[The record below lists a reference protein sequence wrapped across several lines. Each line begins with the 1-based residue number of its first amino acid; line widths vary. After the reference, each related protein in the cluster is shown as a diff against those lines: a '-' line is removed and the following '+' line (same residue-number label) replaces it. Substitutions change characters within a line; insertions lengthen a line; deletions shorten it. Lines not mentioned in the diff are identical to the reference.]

1 MNKFITKVAKLFLG
15 LATAAGVGVAVSGG
29 HKETKTVLAA
39 TESDSLTLSGVSGTS
54 GDIKKG
60 STTVATFSAPD
71 RTTSGQQWRIAQN
84 KTMTFSVAS
93 GYVVN
98 SVTFKTNSTTSYM
111 PNGTYTVDGVDKGS
125 KSFDS
130 TTGTISNLNVA
141 ESLVFTQTNSNGAR
155 ITVVSV
161 TYSESG
167 AAEDITSYTDIIEGD
182 YKIVFR
188 LNGSTTDYYM
198 TTSYDGNKRFSS
210 STTASE
216 AGVFTFT
223 STGSSNGWYLSFD
236 DSGTT
241 KYIKPHDSQNGYNV
255 LNTST
260 TDMGLTAQAG
270 TNGNIRIGTGSR
282 YIQRNGT
289 ASTNVIG
296 SYTGTQRDIY
306 KLIPV
311 QTYTVSFAVNTAG
324 YGTVSQSSITGVPSG
339 TSISTSN
346 NTVTINGTT
355 VTATPTANTAQYTYA
370 FSSWSNASGT
380 VTTARTITANF
391 TRTTNMFTVGGTID
405 NGSLSST
412 ASVAYGSALNITIN
426 PNSGYLLPDTLTS
439 VTMGG
444 PAYAG
449 YTYNNSTG
457 AFSIASVTG
466 NVVINATCPLDGV
479 THNISGTITNGTLT
493 GDTGEQVEGDD
504 YVVQISPST
513 YYKYPTSISV
523 TGAGEEGS
531 GWEYNSSDGIVYIYG
546 LGGNVTIS
554 ATCPAASI
562 TSITVSG
569 QKTAFTL
576 GEDFSFGGT
585 VKASYDDVAGS
596 TNVTISTD
604 LVNIDS
610 SAYDAFTESNSYTIS
625 VALKSNGSVSTSY
638 TVSVT
643 RKSIST
649 TTTYVKVSASQSD
662 WSGKYVILSSDNAYV
677 MGTTIDSNRVTNGT
691 LSDLKNSS
699 GSTISSEDTVIAS
712 GYTNYVYT
720 IAKSGNYYTISPDT
734 GTNAGKYLA
743 GKSSKN
749 QADFISDGTDDLAKW
764 TITYSSGFVF
774 ENLGRASQTDTPA
787 NRYLRS
793 NTTSGFACYSSSQS
807 KAPHLFAKTDTPSG
821 TKSLIRITAVGPA
834 DNEKKEDDILTAADF
849 TVTALYD
856 TAESGTVTQNVSVT
870 SGATLVAGSNTVT
883 LSYTEGG
890 VTKTCQ
896 VTVVA
901 AVNTASLDGIVW
913 SQEGVSRTIFEGSAI
928 GSFGTL
934 EKHYDDE
941 STIALNLNE
950 CTVAV
955 YNNTS
960 GSKAHDVADPSTY
973 TWNITNDNGKY
984 LGVTYDEYTL
994 YSGVVNVVETI
1005 NAVYGKVEQMTFT
1018 TKASATNPIAVGDT
1032 VVFAYDDASMEMVDN
1047 TGSLGEA
1054 GSFTTNPAGT
1064 YALTV
1069 EEGSEEGS
1077 FAFKN
1082 GTDYVAYTKDAG
1094 TTSNNNLHKVSEVN
1108 DTSSWTVS
1116 YDGDVVSLVNVH
1128 NTEREIHYNTSS
1140 GQERFCAYL
1149 STNSFPCIQV
1159 YKGVTA
1165 WVPSGSNIANTNA
1178 VVQKAV
1184 LEYSVHFNETM
1195 ACVNAGTTSNVSGKW
1210 SSLSDDFDDLLAEFE
1225 SNPTD
1230 LAHCKALF
1238 AGADAVEGGDTLQD
1252 MLARYEF
1259 ICGKYKTLTDF
1270 LAAEGIGRPPVAR
1283 SATISPLSLIGLNDN
1298 NANTV
1303 AIIVIISMVS
1313 VTAIG
1318 GYFFLRKRKENI

>member
-1 MNKFITKVAKLFLG
+1 MNKLFTKIAALALG
-15 LATAAGVGVAVSGG
+15 ATMAVGVGVAVASSG
-29 HKETKTVLAA
+29 KEATPVKAVSYAWQKVTSTSEFVDGTMLLITQGSYYLDASQAA
-39 TESDSLTLSGVSGTS
+39 TGNTPRQASLTLSNGLPTLTANNTCTLTVSGSGSSIKLVKSTDTTKYLYTNTS
-54 GDIKKG
+54 
-60 STTVATFSAPD
+60 
-71 RTTSGQQWRIAQN
+71 N
-84 KTMTFSVAS
+84 
-93 GYVVN
+93 
-98 SVTFKTNSTTSYM
+98 
-111 PNGTYTVDGVDKGS
+111 
-125 KSFDS
+125 
-130 TTGTISNLNVA
+130 
-141 ESLVFTQTNSNGAR
+141 NGAR
-155 ITVVSV
+155 ISNQST
-161 TYSESG
+161 
-167 AAEDITSYTDIIEGD
+167 
-182 YKIVFR
+182 
-188 LNGSTTDYYM
+188 NGQYWTISSAGTNEFYLASNASTTRYLSRYSTTDFR
-198 TTSYDGNKRFSS
+198 SYTNTNTNANLVLYKLVE
-210 STTASE
+210 TASY
-216 AGVFTFT
+216 TI
-223 STGSSNGWYLSFD
+223 SYNNNGG
-236 DSGTT
+236 SGTM
-241 KYIKPHDSQNGYNV
+241 
-255 LNTST
+255 TST
-260 TDMGLTAQAG
+260 TGSDPAVASCTFTAP
-270 TNGNIRIGTGSR
+270 TGKHF
-282 YIQRNGT
+282 
-289 ASTNVIG
+289 
-296 SYTGTQRDIY
+296 DHW
-306 KLIPV
+306 
-311 QTYTVSFAVNTAG
+311 NTSA
-324 YGTVSQSSITGVPSG
+324 TD
-339 TSISTSN
+339 
-346 NTVTINGTT
+346 NGTT
-355 VTATPTANTAQYTYA
+355 YAVGATPKATLTLYA
-370 FSSWSNASGT
+370 IWA
-380 VTTARTITANF
+380 
-391 TRTTNMFTVGGTID
+391 TNSYTVGGTIT

-412 ASVAYGSALNITIN
+412 ANVSHGSALSITIN
-426 PNSGYLLPDTLTS
+426 PSSGHKLPTTLTS

-444 PAYAG
+444 SAYAG
-449 YTYNNSTG
+449 YTYNSGTG

-466 NVVINATCPLDGV
+466 NVVINATCPVDA
-479 THNISGTITNGTLT
+479 TTYTISGSITNGSLS

-504 YVVQISPST
+504 YTVQITPT
-513 YYKYPTSISV
+513 ALYKYPTSVTV
-523 TGAGEEGS
+523 TGAGEEDS
-531 GWEYNSSDGIVYIYG
+531 GWEYDSSDGIVYIYG

-569 QKTAFTL
+569 QKTTFTL

-610 SAYDAFTESNSYTIS
+610 SAYNAFTESNSYTIS

-662 WSGKYVILSSDNAYV
+662 WSGKYVFMNANNGYV
-677 MGTTIDSNRVTNGT
+677 MGTTITSDRVTNGT
-691 LSDLKNSS
+691 LSDIKNSS
-699 GSTISSEDTVIAS
+699 GNTIGASDTVIAS
-712 GYTNYVYT
+712 GYTSYVYT
-720 IAKSGNYYTISPDT
+720 ITKVGDYYTISPDT
-734 GTNAGKYLA
+734 GTNAGKFL
-743 GKSSKN
+743 SSTGVKN
-749 QADFISDGTDDLAKW
+749 KAQFLESSDTSDYRLW
-764 TITYSSGFVF
+764 TITYSSGFVIT
-774 ENLGRASQTDTPA
+774 NKYNAAQSVNAVLRCNDT
-787 NRYLRS
+787 N
-793 NTTSGFACYSSSQS
+793 GW
-807 KAPHLFAKTDTPSG
+807 APYGPTQATNGAPCLFAKTETPTG

-901 AVNTASLDGIVW
+901 AENTANLDGIVW

-1032 VVFAYDDASMEMVDN
+1032 VVFAYDDASMEMVGN
-1047 TGSLGEA
+1047 TGSIGQA

-1082 GTDYVAYTKDAG
+1082 GTDYVAYTKDEG

-1159 YKGVTA
+1159 YKGATT

-1184 LEYSVHFNETM
+1184 LEYAEHFNDTM
-1195 ACVNAGTTSNVSGKW
+1195 NCVNGGTTANVSGKW
-1210 SSLSDDFDDLLAEFE
+1210 STLSGDFDDLLDSFSGE
-1225 SNPTD
+1225 N

-1238 AGADAVEGGDTLQD
+1238 AGADAVEEGDTLQD
-1252 MLARYEF
+1252 MLARYEY
-1259 ICGKYKTLTDF
+1259 ICAKYKLDDF
-1270 LAAEGIGRPPVAR
+1270 LADIDRPPVAQR
-1283 SATISPLSLIGLNDN
+1283 ATISPLSIVGSSG
-1298 NANTV
+1298 NTV
-1303 AIIVIISMVS
+1303 AIIVVISMIS

-1318 GYFFLRKRKENI
+1318 GYFFLRKRKEEI

>member
-1 MNKFITKVAKLFLG
+1 MNKLFTKIAALALG
-15 LATAAGVGVAVSGG
+15 ATMAVGVGVALASSEKEATPVKAVSYAWQKVTSTSEFVDG
-29 HKETKTVLAA
+29 TTILITQDAYYLDA
-39 TESDSLTLSGVSGTS
+39 TTGSSGCPTMGSLTLSNNLPTLTANNTYCFTVSGS
-54 GDIKKG
+54 GSSIKLCRATDTTKWLNTG
-60 STTVATFSAPD
+60 SKNNGMKINTGTTGHYWTISSAGTNEFYLKSNQSRYLSRYNTQD
-71 RTTSGQQWRIAQN
+71 FRSYTNTNTNANLVLYKLVESASYTISYNNNGGSG
-84 KTMTFSVAS
+84 TMT
-93 GYVVN
+93 
-98 SVTFKTNSTTSYM
+98 
-111 PNGTYTVDGVDKGS
+111 
-125 KSFDS
+125 S
-130 TTGTISNLNVA
+130 TTGSDPAVA
-141 ESLVFTQTNSNGAR
+141 SC
-155 ITVVSV
+155 
-161 TYSESG
+161 
-167 AAEDITSYTDIIEGD
+167 
-182 YKIVFR
+182 
-188 LNGSTTDYYM
+188 
-198 TTSYDGNKRFSS
+198 
-210 STTASE
+210 
-216 AGVFTFT
+216 TFT
-223 STGSSNGWYLSFD
+223 APTGKHFD
-236 DSGTT
+236 
-241 KYIKPHDSQNGYNV
+241 HW
-255 LNTST
+255 NTSA
-260 TDMGLTAQAG
+260 TD
-270 TNGNIRIGTGSR
+270 
-282 YIQRNGT
+282 
-289 ASTNVIG
+289 
-296 SYTGTQRDIY
+296 
-306 KLIPV
+306 
-311 QTYTVSFAVNTAG
+311 
-324 YGTVSQSSITGVPSG
+324 
-339 TSISTSN
+339 
-346 NTVTINGTT
+346 NGTT
-355 VTATPTANTAQYTYA
+355 YAVGAKPKATVSLYA
-370 FSSWSNASGT
+370 IWA
-380 VTTARTITANF
+380 
-391 TRTTNMFTVGGTID
+391 TNSYTVGGTIT

-412 ASVAYGSALNITIN
+412 ANVSHGSALNITIN
-426 PNSGYLLPDTLTS
+426 PSSGHKHPTTLTS

-444 PAYAG
+444 SAYAG
-449 YTYNNSTG
+449 YTYNSGTG

-466 NVVINATCPLDGV
+466 NVVINATCPVDA
-479 THNISGTITNGTLT
+479 TTYTISGSITNGSLS
-493 GDTGEQVEGDD
+493 GDTGEQVEGGE
-504 YVVQISPST
+504 YTVQITPSAL
-513 YYKYPTSISV
+513 YKYPTSV
-523 TGAGEEGS
+523 TVEGAGEEDL
-531 GWEYNSSDGIVYIYG
+531 GWEYDSSDGIVYIFG

-610 SAYDAFTESNSYTIS
+610 SAYNAFTESNSYTIS

-677 MGTTIDSNRVTNGT
+677 MGTTITSNRVTNGT

-699 GSTISSEDTVIAS
+699 GNTISSADTVIAS

-774 ENLGRASQTDTPA
+774 ENLGRASQSDTPA

-793 NTTSGFACYSSSQS
+793 NTTSGFACYSSGQS

-901 AVNTASLDGIVW
+901 AENTANLDGIVW
-913 SQEGVSRTIFEGSAI
+913 SQEGVSRTIFEGSTI

-941 STIALNLNE
+941 STVALSLDD

-960 GSKAHDVADPSTY
+960 GSKAHDIANPASY
-973 TWNITNDNGKY
+973 TWNLTNDNGKY

-1032 VVFAYDDASMEMVDN
+1032 VVFAYDDGSMEMVGN
-1047 TGSLGEA
+1047 TGSIGEA

-1082 GTDYVAYTKDAG
+1082 GTDYVAYTKDEG

-1140 GQERFCAYL
+1140 GQARFCAYL

-1159 YKGVTA
+1159 YKGATT

-1184 LEYSVHFNETM
+1184 LEYAEHFNDTM
-1195 ACVNAGTTSNVSGKW
+1195 NCVNGGTTANVSGKW
-1210 SSLSDDFDDLLAEFE
+1210 STLSGDFDDLLDSF
-1225 SNPTD
+1225 NGDNLT
-1230 LAHCKALF
+1230 HCKALF
-1238 AGADAVEGGDTLQD
+1238 AGADAVEEGDTLQD
-1252 MLARYEF
+1252 MLARYEY
-1259 ICGKYKTLTDF
+1259 ICAKYKLDDF
-1270 LAAEGIGRPPVAR
+1270 LADIDRPPVAQR
-1283 SATISPLSLIGLNDN
+1283 ATISPLSIVGSNG
-1298 NANTV
+1298 NTV
-1303 AIIVIISMVS
+1303 AIIVVISMIS

-1318 GYFFLRKRKENI
+1318 GYFFLRKRKEEI